1 MVTFWLIFT
10 SVTTTKI
17 FYGVCSDGG
26 PNGAPPSPPNFI
38 RILLD
43 LEVSE
48 AHKVQDPR
56 LDPNHN
62 LGLYNFFKKQISSM
76 LINFGISFGNLL
88 WPHTRL
94 DW

>member
-1 MVTFWLIFT
+1 MQIFPNLIANDYKSHVVVNGMVTFWLIFT

-62 LGLYNFFKKQISSM
+62 LGLYNFF
-76 LINFGISFGNLL
+76 
-88 WPHTRL
+88 
-94 DW
+94 

>member
-1 MVTFWLIFT
+1 MKGASMSLSTI
-10 SVTTTKI
+10 TTTKI

-26 PNGAPPSPPNFI
+26 HNGALPSPPNFT

-43 LEVSE
+43 LEVLE

-62 LGLYNFFKKQISSM
+62 LGFYNFKKKQISSM

-88 WPHTRL
+88 WLHTRL